1 MSSYFT
7 ALQIN
12 LLGLTLLIGVHC
24 LSRKTR
30 FTPPPLKL
38 PLLAALLMPWLTL
51 LESSSGHTINAA
63 LRPYLATLN
72 TLIGSYAAIQ
82 LTG

>member
-12 LLGLTLLIGVHC
+12 LLGLTLLIGVHR

-30 FTPPPLKL
+30 FTPLPLKL
-38 PLLAALLMPWLTL
+38 PLLAALMMP
-51 LESSSGHTINAA
+51 
-63 LRPYLATLN
+63 
-72 TLIGSYAAIQ
+72 
-82 LTG
+82 